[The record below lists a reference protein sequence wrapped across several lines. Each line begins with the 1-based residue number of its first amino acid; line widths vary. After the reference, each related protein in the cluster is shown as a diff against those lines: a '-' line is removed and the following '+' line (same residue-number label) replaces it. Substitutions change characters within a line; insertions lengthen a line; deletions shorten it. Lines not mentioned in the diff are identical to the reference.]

1 MSTESTAAEQGRR
14 SFAAV
19 SIDLFERFMPDPFIL
34 AIGLAVLVA
43 LAAALI
49 APRGSLP
56 VILSSWYAGIFG
68 ILGFAFQ
75 MILIL
80 VTGHALAHSPPCMRA
95 LKRLVATVKTPN
107 QAVVLT
113 FLIAAAASWISWGFG
128 LVVGGVLAREVA
140 RQLRVDFAWL
150 VAAAYSGFV
159 IYASGPSGS
168 IPLSQ
173 ASHGNAL
180 NIVEKVTG
188 QIVPFGQSIF
198 APFNLVPML
207 AIVVIMPFVLLLM
220 RPRGSDVQVFV
231 PAPEPP
237 AGAAPVISA
246 PRSFARKLETSPA
259 GTIILVAAGLGYAGI
274 AIFNRTGDFDINFII
289 FLFLTAGLRAAS
301 HAHRLCRCGEERS
314 QTDGPADAAISDLR
328 RDHGDDDHNRFG
340 RADLAGNR
348 RFRHRAHAAVPQFR
362 LVDLHFHDCSVG
374 RRSLGGAG
382 PFYNSGSRRVERVHS
397 GNHNGGRHGR
407 RSRQYASALLGPA
420 DGRHCRD
427 RHPACARSH
436 RDYFRGQQRN
446 LRRRPPPADIIPV
459 SWPGLTRPT
468 QLRRVCAA
476 N

>member
-1 MSTESTAAEQGRR
+1 MSTESTAAEPGRR

-19 SIDLFERFMPDPFIL
+19 SVDLFERFMPDPFIL

-43 LAAALI
+43 AAAALI
-49 APRGSLP
+49 GPRGSLP

-80 VTGHALAHSPPCMRA
+80 VTGHALAHAPSCMRA
-95 LKRLVATVKTPN
+95 LKRLVAVVKTPN

-140 RQLRVDFAWL
+140 RQVRVDFAWL

-180 NIVEKVTG
+180 NVVEKVTG
-188 QIVPFGQSIF
+188 KIVPFGQSIF

-207 AIVVIMPFVLLLM
+207 AIVVIMPFMLLLM

-237 AGAAPVISA
+237 PAPVISA
-246 PRSFARKLETSPA
+246 PRSLARRLETSPA
-259 GTIILVAAGLGYAGI
+259 GTIILVAAGLGYAWI
-274 AIFNRTGDFDINFII
+274 AIVNRTGDFDINFII
-289 FLFLTAGLRAAS
+289 FLFLTAGLALHRTPIAYADAVKNAAKQTGPLMLQYPIYGGIMGMMTATGLAEQIS
-301 HAHRLCRCGEERS
+301 RGIAAFATAHTLPFLSFISSIFISMIVPSGGGHWAVQGPFTIPAAVALNASIPATTMAVAMGEEVANML
-314 QTDGPADAAISDLR
+314 QPFWALPVVAIAGIGIQRVLGLTVITFAVSSVI
-328 RDHGDDDHNRFG
+328 FG
-340 RADLAGNR
+340 A
-348 RFRHRAHAAVPQFR
+348 
-362 LVDLHFHDCSVG
+362 
-374 RRSLGGAG
+374 
-382 PFYNSGSRRVERVHS
+382 
-397 GNHNGGRHGR
+397 
-407 RSRQYASALLGPA
+407 ALL
-420 DGRHCRD
+420 
-427 RHPACARSH
+427 
-436 RDYFRGQQRN
+436 
-446 LRRRPPPADIIPV
+446 LLI
-459 SWPGLTRPT
+459 
-468 QLRRVCAA
+468 
-476 N
+476 

>member
-14 SFAAV
+14 SFAAG

-80 VTGHALAHSPPCMRA
+80 VTGHALAHAPPCMHV
-95 LKRLVATVKTPN
+95 LKRMVSAVKTPN

-113 FLIAAAASWISWGFG
+113 FLTAAAASWISWGFG

-140 RQLRVDFAWL
+140 RQVRVDFAWL

-237 AGAAPVISA
+237 AGAAPVVSA

-274 AIFNRTGDFDINFII
+274 AIASRTGDFDINFII
-289 FLFLTAGLRAAS
+289 FIFLTAGLALHRTPIAYADAVKNAAKQTGPLMLQYPIYGGIMGMMTATGLAEQIS
-301 HAHRLCRCGEERS
+301 RGIAAFATAHTLPFLSFISSIFISMIVPSGGGHWAVQGPFTIPAAVALNASIPATTMAVAMGEEVANML
-314 QTDGPADAAISDLR
+314 QPFWALPVVAIAGIGIQRVLGLTVITFVVSSVI
-328 RDHGDDDHNRFG
+328 FG
-340 RADLAGNR
+340 A
-348 RFRHRAHAAVPQFR
+348 
-362 LVDLHFHDCSVG
+362 
-374 RRSLGGAG
+374 
-382 PFYNSGSRRVERVHS
+382 
-397 GNHNGGRHGR
+397 
-407 RSRQYASALLGPA
+407 ALL
-420 DGRHCRD
+420 
-427 RHPACARSH
+427 
-436 RDYFRGQQRN
+436 
-446 LRRRPPPADIIPV
+446 LLI
-459 SWPGLTRPT
+459 
-468 QLRRVCAA
+468 
-476 N
+476 